1 MAKPKRLTLVRSTP
15 AVQLPKIVEPATPY
29 GWQAQ
34 AALNHITFRTEDT
47 YLMYQAQS
55 CLGRKVSIE
64 EARELFTRI
73 DIHTRQPIEPAK
85 PKSWLARLLGL

>member
-15 AVQLPKIVEPATPY
+15 AATPSKIVEPATPY

-55 CLGRKVSIE
+55 YLGRKVGIE

-85 PKSWLARLLGL
+85 PRAWWQRLLGL